1 MCKKLN
7 CWEFTNCGRE
17 PGGIFAET
25 EGVCPVS
32 TAMQFDGTNDGRAGG
47 RICWQLHHGNHLPQP
62 SRHLPLIVTCYE
74 CAFYRRVKFEE
85 SIESTEPTVALPL
98 SITHD

>member
-17 PGGIFAET
+17 PGGVLAES

-32 TAMQFDGTNDGRAGG
+32 TALQFDGINDGRAGG
-47 RICWQLHHGNHLPQP
+47 RICWHLHHANHLPE
-62 SRHLPLIVTCYE
+62 SCRHLPLLTTCYE
-74 CAFYRRVKFEE
+74 CAFYRRVMFEE
-85 SIESTEPTVALPL
+85 SVESTEATPVLPL
-98 SITHD
+98 SLSRD